1 MAGHNSILV
10 LGAGGHAKVVI
21 STLRA
26 AGFTVERL
34 LDDDPARQG
43 AALLDVPVS
52 GLLADVATYPGCR
65 AVIAVGDNQTRRR
78 IAGRFEAVDWAT
90 VIHSTAIVDPTVI
103 IGPGT
108 VVFAGAIIQPDTV
121 IGKHAIINT
130 GATIDHDCRI
140 GDYAH
145 IAPGCHVCG
154 NVTVGESA
162 LLGVG
167 SVVIP
172 GKSIGARTVVGAG
185 SVVLNDLPIETVVAG
200 TPARP
205 IGKLSGRE

>member
-1 MAGHNSILV
+1 MAGDDSIIV

-26 AGFTVERL
+26 AGYSIERL
-34 LDDDPARQG
+34 LDDDPSRQG
-43 AALLDVPVS
+43 VPVLGVPVS
-52 GLLADVATYPGCR
+52 GLLSDIAKFPGCN
-65 AVIAVGDNQTRRR
+65 AVIAIGDNHHRRHV
-78 IAGRFEAVDWAT
+78 AAQCGNVQWAT
-90 VIHSTAIVDPTVI
+90 VVHPTAIIDPTAA

-108 VVFAGAIIQPDTV
+108 VVFAGAIIQPDTI
-121 IGKHAIINT
+121 IGRHAIINT

-145 IAPGCHVCG
+145 IAPGCHLCG
-154 NVTVGESA
+154 NVVVGEST

-172 GKSIGARTVVGAG
+172 GKTIGARSVVGAG
-185 SVVLNDLPIETVVAG
+185 SVVVKDIPQGIVAAG
-200 TPARP
+200 VPARP
-205 IGKLSGRE
+205 VTTVD

>member
-1 MAGHNSILV
+1 MVGHDSIIV

-26 AGFTVERL
+26 AGFSIERL
-34 LDDDPARQG
+34 LDDDPSRQG
-43 AALLDVPVS
+43 VPILGLPVS
-52 GLLADVATYPGCR
+52 GPLSDVTKFPGCR
-65 AVIAVGDNQTRRR
+65 AVIAIGDNARRR
-78 IAGRFEAVDWAT
+78 QVATRFTAVRWAAI
-90 VIHSTAIVDPTVI
+90 VHPTAIIDPTAV

-121 IGKHAIINT
+121 IGRHAIINT

-145 IAPGCHVCG
+145 IAPGCHLCG
-154 NVTVGESA
+154 GVTVGESA

-172 GKSIGARTVVGAG
+172 GKSIGARSVVGAG
-185 SVVLNDLPIETVVAG
+185 SVVVHDVLPGIVSAG
-200 TPARP
+200 LPARP
-205 IGKLSGRE
+205 IGTVD